1 MQIQDVLVNNPK
13 LSYYNHNS
21 IDNIELL
28 YLSGSVDIEF
38 IQSDDQFIIVMS
50 DTQDGLDSIEVN
62 KRQSILDITQKSN
75 YNVTINTNIVNRW
88 FGKTVYSNNTIISQS
103 SNAKVKVV
111 IALKTLPKVELSGS
125 CSLLSNSI
133 YQDEIDLKVSG
144 SGDIKL
150 SGKVIDSNLKV
161 SGSGNINIKKLESN
175 SIFAK
180 VSGSGN
186 IKCYANLSAIAKVS
200 GSGNITIFGNPT
212 NRDISKS
219 GSGNIKFN

>member
-1 MQIQDVLVNNPK
+1 MQIQDVLSDNPK
-13 LSYYNHNS
+13 LKYHTHNS
-21 IDNIELL
+21 IDNIIELL

-75 YNVTINTNIVNRW
+75 YNVTISTNIVNRW

-103 SNAKVKVV
+103 SNTKVV

-125 CSLLSNSI
+125 CSLLSDNI
-133 YQDEIDLKVSG
+133 YQDKIDLKVSG

-150 SGKVIDSNLKV
+150 SGKVIESNLKV
-161 SGSGNINIKKLESN
+161 SGSGDINIKKLESN

-200 GSGNITIFGNPT
+200 GSGNITIYGNPT